1 MLWGFSL
8 LTSYSGVRTAEAQL
22 KHVKWVKC
30 LKLHS
35 HYDRCALAALSVP
48 VDVTP
53 FTKACIALLKQKS
66 SSWQKPH
73 HGKHLHHDHA
83 MMAGS
88 GHCEF
93 EDQDDA
99 GSGDADD

>member
-1 MLWGFSL
+1 MGKMLKITQPLRQMCMPFESIEALVLHTTLYKGSL
-8 LTSYSGVRTAEAQL
+8 
-22 KHVKWVKC
+22 C
-30 LKLHS
+30 
-35 HYDRCALAALSVP
+35 VP

-73 HGKHLHHDHA
+73 HGKNLHHDHA